1 MRTVKYTF
9 LVVAIAM
16 ISFSCKNESQPE
28 TKTIDVASKTEAEKV
43 LNPDAIYTDATFEIE
58 GMKCAMGCAKVI
70 EKNIAKMDGVKEVK
84 VDFETKTAT
93 VSFDEQ
99 LASQQKISATVVN
112 TSDTYSV
119 TSWNG
124 KTITEKTEESNE

>member
-1 MRTVKYTF
+1 MRTFKYIF
-9 LVVAIAM
+9 IVVALAM
-16 ISFSCKNESQPE
+16 ISFSCKNETQPE
-28 TKTIDVASKTEAEKV
+28 TKTVEVASVPVKEKE
-43 LNPDAIYTDATFEIE
+43 LNPNAVYTDATFEIE

-84 VDFETKTAT
+84 VNFETKTAT

-124 KTITEKTEESNE
+124 TPLSEKAEKSNE

>member
-1 MRTVKYTF
+1 MNGIKYVF
-9 LVVAIAM
+9 LLLVVLFT
-16 ISFSCKNESQPE
+16 SFSCINNSQPE
-28 TKTIDVASKTEAEKV
+28 AKTVEIASTPESKKI
-43 LNPDAIYTDATFEIE
+43 LNPDAVYTNASFEIE

-70 EKNIAKMDGVKEVK
+70 EKNINQMDGVKEVK
-84 VDFETKTAT
+84 VDFESKTAT

-99 LASQQKISATVVN
+99 LASPEKITEAVLS

-124 KTITEKTEESNE
+124 TQLLEQVDDKKE